1 MHYNITNKVLENF
14 FRIVQIQN
22 IFSNLEK
29 YVYFPTIQVVV
40 VVVVVVVVSYINII
54 IIFIIINSII
64 FLCFLKHVW

>member
-40 VVVVVVVVSYINII
+40 VVVVVSYINII